1 MPQVHLKVLFG
12 MLSTNVR
19 LWEFLLKLLFLL
31 DGPISS
37 VLQEVALP
45 IISNEKCE
53 EMFFKAGH
61 NYTISDILICAGYEK
76 GGKDTCNVNHKI
88 LFKVCF
94 YTDVKNG

>member
-1 MPQVHLKVLFG
+1 MI
-12 MLSTNVR
+12 
-19 LWEFLLKLLFLL
+19 FLL

-61 NYTISDILICAGYEK
+61 NNTISDILICAGYK
-76 GGKDTCNVNHKI
+76 KVGKDTCKVNYI
-88 LFKVCF
+88 LFKIRFFTV
-94 YTDVKNG
+94 VKNG